1 MKGVHHP
8 CILECN
14 ESFVHGANI
23 YIVMPHC
30 AGGDLATL
38 LARQKKKRKR
48 LPEDVIVD
56 WFAQVLLGGG
66 GRGRD
71 FDSVSSLYRY
81 L

>member
-38 LARQKKKRKR
+38 LARQKKRKKR
-48 LPEDVIVD
+48 LPEEVVLD
-56 WFAQVLLGGG
+56 WFAQIILGEDP
-66 GRGRD
+66 R
-71 FDSVSSLYRY
+71 
-81 L
+81 